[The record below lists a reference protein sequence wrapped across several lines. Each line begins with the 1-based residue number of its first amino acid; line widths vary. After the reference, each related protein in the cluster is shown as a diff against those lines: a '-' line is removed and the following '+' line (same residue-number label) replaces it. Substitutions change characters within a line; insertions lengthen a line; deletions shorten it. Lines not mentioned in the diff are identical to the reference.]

1 MPRIRKWRWKPPE
14 PVWAIGEH
22 GREPRP
28 EEISA
33 VHRAPA
39 AEWGGRVA
47 GVLYGG
53 SVTVRNAAALLEV
66 PGVDGLFVGRAAWD
80 VDSFLILLETARRAT
95 AA

>member
-1 MPRIRKWRWKPPE
+1 MEAARTGVGDRR
-14 PVWAIGEH
+14 A
-22 GREPRP
+22 RP
-28 EEISA
+28 GA
-33 VHRAPA
+33 APGGDHRRARAPA